1 MRKINATAFVSLD
14 GVMQAPGGPEEDPT
28 GGFAFGGW
36 TANYWGRDD
45 VLWRA
50 IDAMFVQPV
59 DLLLGRKTYDIFA
72 AHWPYVP
79 TEPGADGYAEDHAKI
94 ARLFRRI
101 TKYVASRSPLELDWE
116 NSEQLQGDVVAALRT
131 LKQGDGPDLLT
142 QGSSDLLQTLW
153 AADLIDEL
161 RLFIFPVTLGKGK
174 RLFGTGTIPAS
185 FEMVDSQVAPSGVII
200 ASYRRAGDVEI
211 GSFELPE
218 PTEAELKRRAALEA

>member
-28 GGFAFGGW
+28 GGFDFGGW
-36 TANYWGRDD
+36 TANYWGRDEA
-45 VLWRA
+45 LWQA
-50 IDAMFVQPV
+50 IDGVFTRPV

-72 AHWPYVP
+72 AHWPYIP
-79 TEPGADGYAEDHAKI
+79 TDPDAEGYAEDHAKI
-94 ARLFRRI
+94 ATRFRRI
-101 TKYVASRSPLELDWE
+101 TKYVASRSPLDLDWE
-116 NSEQLQGDVVAALRT
+116 NSEQLQGDVVDALRT

-153 AADLIDEL
+153 AADLVDEL

-174 RLFGTGTIPAS
+174 RLFGAGTMPGS
-185 FEMVDSQVAPSGVII
+185 FEMIESQVSPSGVVI
-200 ASYRRAGDVEI
+200 ASYRRKGGVDT

-218 PTEAELKRRAALEA
+218 PTEAELKRRATLGD

>member
-28 GGFAFGGW
+28 GGFEFGGW
-36 TANYWGRDD
+36 TANYWGRDE

-50 IDAMFVQPV
+50 IDGMFVNPV
-59 DLLLGRKTYDIFA
+59 DLLLGRRTYDIFA

-79 TEPGADGYAEDHAKI
+79 TEPGDEGYAEDHAKV

-101 TKYVASRSPLELDWE
+101 TKYVASHSPLDLDWE
-116 NSEQLQGDVVAALRT
+116 NSEQLEGDVVDALRT
-131 LKQGDGPDLLT
+131 LKQGEGPDLLT

-153 AADLIDEL
+153 AADLVDEL

-174 RLFGTGTIPAS
+174 RLFGSGAIPVS
-185 FEMVDSQVAPSGVII
+185 FEMVESQVSPSGVII
-200 ASYRRAGDVEI
+200 ASYRRAGDVET

-218 PTEAELKRRAALEA
+218 PAEAELKRRASLGD

>member
-28 GGFAFGGW
+28 GGFEFGGW

-50 IDAMFVQPV
+50 IDSMFVNPV

-72 AHWPYVP
+72 AHWPYIP
-79 TEPGADGYAEDHAKI
+79 TEPGAEGYAEDHAKV

-101 TKYVASRSPLELDWE
+101 TKYVASRSPLDLDWA
-116 NSEQLQGDVVAALRT
+116 NSQQLQGDIVDALRA

-153 AADLIDEL
+153 AADLVDEL

-174 RLFGTGTIPAS
+174 RLFGSGTIPAS
-185 FEMVDSQVAPSGVII
+185 FEMIDSQVAPSGVII

-218 PTEAELKRRAALEA
+218 PTAAELMRRATLGD